1 MVPQQAQH
9 VMTNIPTKYE
19 HILLNAFRGVAVHKI
34 LLCYTMYKIVT
45 VLQLLQIMLNCN
57 GDIPASCYCMH
68 VMTKMSIKYE
78 HILLYGFRGVAFT
91 SSYYVTL
98 CIKYISQSPPTSTN
112 FVASKWCHSRFNYI
126 PWHDYQ
132 SYQLKTH
139 FILQFQRSCIHKV
152 LQTDGDH
159 YYVPLSWSV
168 L

>member
-1 MVPQQAQH
+1 
-9 VMTNIPTKYE
+9 MTNNPTIHE
-19 HILLNAFRGVAVHKI
+19 HILMNGFRSCVHNI

-57 GDIPASCYCMH
+57 GAIPASCYCMH